1 MNNKSIG
8 IMGGTF
14 DPIHYGHLI
23 LAQYVLD
30 EMNLD
35 KIIFIPSGISYL
47 KSNKKISHKSHR
59 LNMTE
64 LGIINNDKFEA
75 STIEIDREGNT
86 YTVDTIEHLNEKY
99 PYKTFYFIIG
109 ADSVFDLL
117 KWKNYQRLF
126 EICNFVVTNR
136 GSTYTG
142 EQLQCEINILKRN
155 YNARIDLINIPDID
169 ISSSEIRKRVKNN
182 LSIRYLL
189 PDNVEKYIDNNKL
202 YRNI

>member
-1 MNNKSIG
+1 MDNKSIG

-30 EMNLD
+30 QMKLD

-47 KSNKKISHKSHR
+47 KSNKKISHKRHR
-59 LNMTE
+59 LNMTK
-64 LGIINNDKFEA
+64 LGINNNDKFEV
-75 STIEIDREGNT
+75 STIEIDRKGNT
-86 YTVDTIEHLNEKY
+86 YTVDTIEQLNEEY

-109 ADSVFDLL
+109 ADSLFDLL
-117 KWKNYQRLF
+117 KWKKYKRLF

-136 GSTYTG
+136 GSTYTT
-142 EQLQCEINILKRN
+142 EQLQCEINMLKSK
-155 YNARIDLINIPDID
+155 YNARIDLIHIPDID
-169 ISSSEIRKRVKNN
+169 ISSSEIRKRVNNN

-189 PDNVEKYIDNNKL
+189 PDNVEKYIDNNEL